1 MLTLNEKDKEK
12 RPLTD
17 IVREVTRNQRRD
29 FQEWKVDP
37 IEQMWQSYGKKKNNN
52 NVKTEKYIEFEQCP
66 PFWMYKMH
74 VSLRKKYVNI

>member
-1 MLTLNEKDKEK
+1 MEK
-12 RPLTD
+12 
-17 IVREVTRNQRRD
+17 
-29 FQEWKVDP
+29 
-37 IEQMWQSYGKKKNNN
+37 KKKNNN

>member
-37 IEQMWQSYGKKKNNN
+37 IEQM
-52 NVKTEKYIEFEQCP
+52 
-66 PFWMYKMH
+66 
-74 VSLRKKYVNI
+74 